1 MEPLAEARLDA
12 NRMVRSGDGSGRRSP
27 RLPIRLS
34 GALKGRQPRDVQL
47 LDLSATGC
55 LARAPAPLDTGAI
68 FDLEVQLL
76 AAPWSAKVR
85 VSSCALDG
93 ETSPAE
99 ASRYLVGMEFL
110 GLPAQAADVL
120 RRFLADEQR
129 RRSADPPAH

>member
-1 MEPLAEARLDA
+1 MEALAEARVNA
-12 NRMVRSGDGSGRRSP
+12 NRTVRSGDGGGRRSP
-27 RLPIRLS
+27 RLSIRLA
-34 GALKGRQPRDVQL
+34 GALKGRKLRDVQL

-68 FDLEVQLL
+68 FDLEMELMKS
-76 AAPWSAKVR
+76 PWSAKVR

-93 ETSPAE
+93 ATTPED
-99 ASRYLVGMEFL
+99 ASRYLVGLEFL
-110 GLPAQAADVL
+110 GLAAQEAEVL